1 MKRETTQQRAGA
13 LWAFR
18 ARAELEAAARF
29 RRLAHGLATIGSA
42 RLLVDMAQAAADDE
56 IRHHERCVALARSF
70 DAEAVIGTEPAARPL
85 QAGSNDLR
93 ARILHELVTMSCIT
107 ETLSTALLI
116 EMRAQATDRAVISV
130 VHEVLQDEVQH
141 ARLGWA
147 HLAASASSSAL
158 DRLSERLP
166 RMLSDTVHEE
176 IFTTPDT
183 TDAALASLG
192 GLSRTDR
199 CTIFVT
205 TLREVVLPGLRHHGV
220 DTRPALRWLEAR
232 LRPRADAGLV
242 RARARDR
249 GASRSRVFQ
258 PGPRRSEGSSAADAF
273 FEPGR
278 KPTGLDSESES
289 DQNAQRMT
297 APDRR
302 GVRIFGQRG
311 PVGVGDAGGGDFVH
325 QAHFA
330 TELPAVERLELVGG
344 HPEQE

>member
-56 IRHHERCVALARSF
+56 IRHHERCVALARTF

-93 ARILHELVTMSCIT
+93 ARILHELVAMSCIT

-116 EMRAQATDRAVISV
+116 EMRAQARDRAVISV

-147 HLAASASSSAL
+147 HLAASASSSSL
-158 DRLSERLP
+158 DRLSELLP
-166 RMLSDTVHEE
+166 RMLAETVHEE
-176 IFTTPDT
+176 IFTTEPGT
-183 TDAALASLG
+183 TNAALASLG

-205 TLREVVLPGLRHHGV
+205 TVREVVLPGLRHHGV
-220 DTRPALRWLEAR
+220 DTRPADRWLEAR
-232 LRPRADAGLV
+232 LRPREARRAPAGQQRNCALV
-242 RARARDR
+242 TA
-249 GASRSRVFQ
+249 V
-258 PGPRRSEGSSAADAF
+258 
-273 FEPGR
+273 EP
-278 KPTGLDSESES
+278 KNQT
-289 DQNAQRMT
+289 
-297 APDRR
+297 
-302 GVRIFGQRG
+302 
-311 PVGVGDAGGGDFVH
+311 VGVSLLQTPRH
-325 QAHFA
+325 C
-330 TELPAVERLELVGG
+330 PAVRLGR
-344 HPEQE
+344 